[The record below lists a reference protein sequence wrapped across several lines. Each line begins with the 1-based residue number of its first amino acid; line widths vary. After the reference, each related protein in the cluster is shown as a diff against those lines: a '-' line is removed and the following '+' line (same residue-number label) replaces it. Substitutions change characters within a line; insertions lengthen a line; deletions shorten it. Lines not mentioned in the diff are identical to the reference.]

1 MLLWRSDRKSAFG
14 ENKNHTR
21 LDICE
26 FVLNRGGCQL
36 IFESVTV
43 ENWRGFYR
51 EQTIHFSTS
60 KKKNTTIVYAQNG
73 VGKTNLLNA
82 IMWCLYEE
90 LTASFKIPTDILN
103 HYAASEGRNSYHVSI
118 YLRSEDDQLYKIQR
132 SGGNISNFKVHVIS
146 EDGNHSPYQG
156 SAKLFVNS
164 ILPKD
169 MAGYFI
175 NDGEGDDL
183 TSDANGMISISRSI
197 EDILGFGMAKRAL
210 DDVVQIRKEY
220 FVKWKALN
228 REGDLSSEIV
238 EVEILQND
246 LEIIEDTLKGD
257 QEILGTYDV
266 QLAKIN
272 SMMGNSDIPTIK
284 AKQQKRSSHEMA
296 LSKAK
301 SNLKLFRAKKKT
313 LIKDYATAS
322 FSADIN
328 ITDLDFLEKE
338 NERLKNEAEK
348 AEIKKANQIDMDR
361 MRKKAE
367 ETARAASQAPV
378 ERQGEVREE
387 LLEEYLEK
395 EFPTDKFEAV
405 KKGQKGGDIIQS
417 VIIKGEPVGNILY
430 ESKDVLNF
438 DEKWVQKLL
447 NDMSKVDATVG
458 FIFTKA
464 MPKKSKGFVEEREGG
479 RVIIC
484 SEYPILRQLVSTTR
498 KLIQANKA
506 NIASN
511 KDEISPKLKD
521 LFNYLNSNE
530 FRIQTRKIFNGIKK
544 DGEQI
549 DKDERSGENQIK
561 NRRKNLEDS
570 KKNING
576 VITSLVSNA
585 GLSDD
590 ILDGDD
596 DDLLL
601 E

>member
-1 MLLWRSDRKSAFG
+1 MKQQI
-14 ENKNHTR
+14 KCPH
-21 LDICE
+21 
-26 FVLNRGGCQL
+26 CQKL
-36 IFESVTV
+36 FPIEESLKHET
-43 ENWRGFYR
+43 
-51 EQTIHFSTS
+51 
-60 KKKNTTIVYAQNG
+60 
-73 VGKTNLLNA
+73 
-82 IMWCLYEE
+82 EE
-90 LTASFKIPTDILN
+90 LRKKLKKEEEQKSKERQKEFEEKI
-103 HYAASEGRNSYHVSI
+103 
-118 YLRSEDDQLYKIQR
+118 
-132 SGGNISNFKVHVIS
+132 
-146 EDGNHSPYQG
+146 
-156 SAKLFVNS
+156 
-164 ILPKD
+164 
-169 MAGYFI
+169 
-175 NDGEGDDL
+175 
-183 TSDANGMISISRSI
+183 
-197 EDILGFGMAKRAL
+197 
-210 DDVVQIRKEY
+210 
-220 FVKWKALN
+220 
-228 REGDLSSEIV
+228 
-238 EVEILQND
+238 
-246 LEIIEDTLKGD
+246 
-257 QEILGTYDV
+257 
-266 QLAKIN
+266 
-272 SMMGNSDIPTIK
+272 
-284 AKQQKRSSHEMA
+284 
-296 LSKAK
+296 
-301 SNLKLFRAKKKT
+301 NLKLQKQNEAH
-313 LIKDYATAS
+313 
-322 FSADIN
+322 
-328 ITDLDFLEKE
+328 EKE
-338 NERLKNEAEK
+338 KEKIRQDVLKKQKAEVDRQSAEKVERIKKVANDHARKQKADFEARVKKEKEEERIKNEAEK
-348 AEIKKANQIDMDR
+348 AEIKKAFQIDMDR

-367 ETARAASQAPV
+367 EAARAASQAPV

-405 KKGQKGGDIIQS
+405 KKGQKGGDIVQS
-417 VIIKGEPVGNILY
+417 VMIKGESVGNILY

-464 MPKKSKGFVEEREGG
+464 MPRKSKGFVEEREGG

-549 DKDERSGENQIK
+549 DKDERSIENQIK

-570 KKNING
+570 KKNINSI
-576 VITSLVSNA
+576 ITSLVSNA

>member
-1 MLLWRSDRKSAFG
+1 MDQNGGPSEEIRKKLQKEEQQKSQERQKKLDE
-14 ENKNHTR
+14 ENKQKLQKQKIAFDKELEKIKT
-21 LDICE
+21 DA
-26 FVLNRGGCQL
+26 V
-36 IFESVTV
+36 
-43 ENWRGFYR
+43 
-51 EQTIHFSTS
+51 
-60 KKKNTTIVYAQNG
+60 KKQK
-73 VGKTNLLNA
+73 
-82 IMWCLYEE
+82 EE
-90 LTASFKIPTDILN
+90 
-103 HYAASEGRNSYHVSI
+103 AAK
-118 YLRSEDDQLYKIQR
+118 Q
-132 SGGNISNFKVHVIS
+132 
-146 EDGNHSPYQG
+146 
-156 SAKLFVNS
+156 A
-164 ILPKD
+164 
-169 MAGYFI
+169 A
-175 NDGEGDDL
+175 
-183 TSDANGMISISRSI
+183 A
-197 EDILGFGMAKRAL
+197 
-210 DDVVQIRKEY
+210 
-220 FVKWKALN
+220 
-228 REGDLSSEIV
+228 
-238 EVEILQND
+238 EVEKIKKQANEHYKKQRQE
-246 LEIIEDTLKGD
+246 LE
-257 QEILGTYDV
+257 
-266 QLAKIN
+266 A
-272 SMMGNSDIPTIK
+272 K
-284 AKQQKRSSHEMA
+284 AKQDQ
-296 LSKAK
+296 
-301 SNLKLFRAKKKT
+301 
-313 LIKDYATAS
+313 
-322 FSADIN
+322 
-328 ITDLDFLEKE
+328 EK
-338 NERLKNEAEK
+338 ERLKAEADK
-348 AEIKKANQIDMDR
+348 AELKKAHQIDMDR

-417 VIIKGEPVGNILY
+417 VIIKGELVGNILY

-549 DKDERSGENQIK
+549 DKDERSIENQIK
-561 NRRKNLEDS
+561 NRRKNLEDTFL
-570 KKNING
+570 KIARGGNE
-576 VITSLVSNA
+576 
-585 GLSDD
+585 
-590 ILDGDD
+590 
-596 DDLLL
+596 L

>member
-1 MLLWRSDRKSAFG
+1 MKQQIKCPHC
-14 ENKNHTR
+14 NKV
-21 LDICE
+21 
-26 FVLNRGGCQL
+26 F
-36 IFESVTV
+36 
-43 ENWRGFYR
+43 
-51 EQTIHFSTS
+51 
-60 KKKNTTIVYAQNG
+60 
-73 VGKTNLLNA
+73 
-82 IMWCLYEE
+82 
-90 LTASFKIPTDILN
+90 P
-103 HYAASEGRNSYHVSI
+103 
-118 YLRSEDDQLYKIQR
+118 
-132 SGGNISNFKVHVIS
+132 
-146 EDGNHSPYQG
+146 
-156 SAKLFVNS
+156 
-164 ILPKD
+164 
-169 MAGYFI
+169 
-175 NDGEGDDL
+175 
-183 TSDANGMISISRSI
+183 I
-197 EDILGFGMAKRAL
+197 EDSIKHEAEE
-210 DDVVQIRKEY
+210 IRKKYKKEEEQKSKERQKE
-220 FVKWKALN
+220 F
-228 REGDLSSEIV
+228 EE
-238 EVEILQND
+238 
-246 LEIIEDTLKGD
+246 
-257 QEILGTYDV
+257 
-266 QLAKIN
+266 KIN
-272 SMMGNSDIPTIK
+272 LKLQKQNEVHEREKDKIRQDAAKKQKAEADKQAAAEIERVKKVATDHSRKQKAQLEAK
-284 AKQQKRSSHEMA
+284 AKQ
-296 LSKAK
+296 
-301 SNLKLFRAKKKT
+301 
-313 LIKDYATAS
+313 
-322 FSADIN
+322 
-328 ITDLDFLEKE
+328 DLE

-417 VIIKGEPVGNILY
+417 VIIKGELVGNILY

>member
-1 MLLWRSDRKSAFG
+1 MKQQIKCPHC
-14 ENKNHTR
+14 NKV
-21 LDICE
+21 
-26 FVLNRGGCQL
+26 F
-36 IFESVTV
+36 
-43 ENWRGFYR
+43 
-51 EQTIHFSTS
+51 
-60 KKKNTTIVYAQNG
+60 
-73 VGKTNLLNA
+73 
-82 IMWCLYEE
+82 
-90 LTASFKIPTDILN
+90 P
-103 HYAASEGRNSYHVSI
+103 
-118 YLRSEDDQLYKIQR
+118 
-132 SGGNISNFKVHVIS
+132 
-146 EDGNHSPYQG
+146 
-156 SAKLFVNS
+156 
-164 ILPKD
+164 
-169 MAGYFI
+169 
-175 NDGEGDDL
+175 
-183 TSDANGMISISRSI
+183 I
-197 EDILGFGMAKRAL
+197 EDSIKHEAEE
-210 DDVVQIRKEY
+210 IRKKYKKEEEQKSKERQKE
-220 FVKWKALN
+220 F
-228 REGDLSSEIV
+228 EE
-238 EVEILQND
+238 
-246 LEIIEDTLKGD
+246 
-257 QEILGTYDV
+257 
-266 QLAKIN
+266 KIN
-272 SMMGNSDIPTIK
+272 LKLQKQNEVHEREKDKIRQDAEKKQKAEADKQAAAEIERVKKVATDHSRKQKAQLEAK
-284 AKQQKRSSHEMA
+284 AKQ
-296 LSKAK
+296 
-301 SNLKLFRAKKKT
+301 
-313 LIKDYATAS
+313 
-322 FSADIN
+322 
-328 ITDLDFLEKE
+328 DLE

-417 VIIKGEPVGNILY
+417 VIIKGELVGNILY

-484 SEYPILRQLVSTTR
+484 SEYQILKQLVSFTR

-506 NIASN
+506 NIAGN
-511 KDEISPKLKD
+511 KDEILPKLKD

-549 DKDERSGENQIK
+549 DKDERSAENQIK

>member
-1 MLLWRSDRKSAFG
+1 MKQQIKCPR
-14 ENKNHTR
+14 
-21 LDICE
+21 
-26 FVLNRGGCQL
+26 CQKL
-36 IFESVTV
+36 FPIEDSLKH
-43 ENWRGFYR
+43 E
-51 EQTIHFSTS
+51 
-60 KKKNTTIVYAQNG
+60 A
-73 VGKTNLLNA
+73 
-82 IMWCLYEE
+82 EE
-90 LTASFKIPTDILN
+90 LRKK
-103 HYAASEGRNSYHVSI
+103 
-118 YLRSEDDQLYKIQR
+118 YK
-132 SGGNISNFKVHVIS
+132 
-146 EDGNHSPYQG
+146 
-156 SAKLFVNS
+156 
-164 ILPKD
+164 
-169 MAGYFI
+169 
-175 NDGEGDDL
+175 
-183 TSDANGMISISRSI
+183 
-197 EDILGFGMAKRAL
+197 
-210 DDVVQIRKEY
+210 KEEEQKSKERQKE
-220 FVKWKALN
+220 F
-228 REGDLSSEIV
+228 EE
-238 EVEILQND
+238 
-246 LEIIEDTLKGD
+246 
-257 QEILGTYDV
+257 
-266 QLAKIN
+266 KIN
-272 SMMGNSDIPTIK
+272 LKLQKQNEVHEREKDKIRQDAEKKQKAEADKQAAAEIERVKKVATDHSRKQKAQLEAK
-284 AKQQKRSSHEMA
+284 AKQ
-296 LSKAK
+296 
-301 SNLKLFRAKKKT
+301 
-313 LIKDYATAS
+313 
-322 FSADIN
+322 
-328 ITDLDFLEKE
+328 DLE

-417 VIIKGEPVGNILY
+417 VIIKGELVGNILY

-484 SEYPILRQLVSTTR
+484 SEYQILKQLVSFTR

-549 DKDERSGENQIK
+549 DKDERSAENQIK

>member
-1 MLLWRSDRKSAFG
+1 MKQQIKCPHCNKVFPIEESLKHETEEIRKKLQKEEQQKSQERQKKLDE
-14 ENKNHTR
+14 ENKQK
-21 LDICE
+21 LQKQKIAFD
-26 FVLNRGGCQL
+26 
-36 IFESVTV
+36 
-43 ENWRGFYR
+43 
-51 EQTIHFSTS
+51 
-60 KKKNTTIVYAQNG
+60 K
-73 VGKTNLLNA
+73 
-82 IMWCLYEE
+82 E
-90 LTASFKIPTDILN
+90 LEKI
-103 HYAASEGRNSYHVSI
+103 
-118 YLRSEDDQLYKIQR
+118 K
-132 SGGNISNFKVHVIS
+132 
-146 EDGNHSPYQG
+146 
-156 SAKLFVNS
+156 
-164 ILPKD
+164 
-169 MAGYFI
+169 
-175 NDGEGDDL
+175 
-183 TSDANGMISISRSI
+183 SDA
-197 EDILGFGMAKRAL
+197 AKK
-210 DDVVQIRKEY
+210 QKEEAA
-220 FVKWKALN
+220 KQAAA
-228 REGDLSSEIV
+228 
-238 EVEILQND
+238 EVEKIKKQANED
-246 LEIIEDTLKGD
+246 FKKQKQELET
-257 QEILGTYDV
+257 
-266 QLAKIN
+266 
-272 SMMGNSDIPTIK
+272 K
-284 AKQQKRSSHEMA
+284 AKQDQ
-296 LSKAK
+296 
-301 SNLKLFRAKKKT
+301 
-313 LIKDYATAS
+313 
-322 FSADIN
+322 
-328 ITDLDFLEKE
+328 EK
-338 NERLKNEAEK
+338 ERLKAEADK
-348 AEIKKANQIDMDR
+348 AELKKAHQIDMER

-395 EFPTDKFEAV
+395 EFPSDKFEAV

-484 SEYPILRQLVSTTR
+484 SEYPILKQLVSFTR

-544 DGEQI
+544 DGDQI
-549 DKDERSGENQIK
+549 DKDERSAENQIK

-576 VITSLVSNA
+576 IITSLVSNA

>member
-1 MLLWRSDRKSAFG
+1 MKQQI
-14 ENKNHTR
+14 KCPH
-21 LDICE
+21 
-26 FVLNRGGCQL
+26 CQKL
-36 IFESVTV
+36 FPIEESLKHET
-43 ENWRGFYR
+43 E
-51 EQTIHFSTS
+51 EI
-60 KKKNTTIVYAQNG
+60 KKKY
-73 VGKTNLLNA
+73 KK
-82 IMWCLYEE
+82 EE
-90 LTASFKIPTDILN
+90 EQKS
-103 HYAASEGRNSYHVSI
+103 
-118 YLRSEDDQLYKIQR
+118 
-132 SGGNISNFKVHVIS
+132 
-146 EDGNHSPYQG
+146 
-156 SAKLFVNS
+156 
-164 ILPKD
+164 
-169 MAGYFI
+169 
-175 NDGEGDDL
+175 
-183 TSDANGMISISRSI
+183 
-197 EDILGFGMAKRAL
+197 
-210 DDVVQIRKEY
+210 KERQKE
-220 FVKWKALN
+220 F
-228 REGDLSSEIV
+228 EE
-238 EVEILQND
+238 
-246 LEIIEDTLKGD
+246 
-257 QEILGTYDV
+257 
-266 QLAKIN
+266 KIN
-272 SMMGNSDIPTIK
+272 LKLQKQNEVHEREKDKIRQDAEKKQKAEADKQAAAEIERVKKVATDHSRKQKAQLEAK
-284 AKQQKRSSHEMA
+284 AKQ
-296 LSKAK
+296 
-301 SNLKLFRAKKKT
+301 
-313 LIKDYATAS
+313 
-322 FSADIN
+322 
-328 ITDLDFLEKE
+328 DLE

-395 EFPTDKFEAV
+395 EFPSDKFEAV

-417 VIIKGEPVGNILY
+417 VVIKGESVGSILY

-484 SEYPILRQLVSTTR
+484 SEYPILKQLVSFTR

-511 KDEISPKLKD
+511 KDEISLKLKD

-549 DKDERSGENQIK
+549 DKDERSAENQIK

>member
-1 MLLWRSDRKSAFG
+1 MKPQIKCPHCNEVFPIEDSLKHEA
-14 ENKNHTR
+14 
-21 LDICE
+21 
-26 FVLNRGGCQL
+26 
-36 IFESVTV
+36 
-43 ENWRGFYR
+43 
-51 EQTIHFSTS
+51 
-60 KKKNTTIVYAQNG
+60 
-73 VGKTNLLNA
+73 
-82 IMWCLYEE
+82 EE
-90 LTASFKIPTDILN
+90 LRKK
-103 HYAASEGRNSYHVSI
+103 
-118 YLRSEDDQLYKIQR
+118 YK
-132 SGGNISNFKVHVIS
+132 
-146 EDGNHSPYQG
+146 
-156 SAKLFVNS
+156 
-164 ILPKD
+164 
-169 MAGYFI
+169 
-175 NDGEGDDL
+175 
-183 TSDANGMISISRSI
+183 
-197 EDILGFGMAKRAL
+197 
-210 DDVVQIRKEY
+210 KEEEQKSKERQKE
-220 FVKWKALN
+220 F
-228 REGDLSSEIV
+228 EE
-238 EVEILQND
+238 
-246 LEIIEDTLKGD
+246 
-257 QEILGTYDV
+257 
-266 QLAKIN
+266 KIN
-272 SMMGNSDIPTIK
+272 LKLQKQKEVHEREKDKIRQDAEKKQKAEVDKQSATKIERVKKIANEHFKKQKQELETK
-284 AKQQKRSSHEMA
+284 AKQDQE
-296 LSKAK
+296 
-301 SNLKLFRAKKKT
+301 KL
-313 LIKDYATAS
+313 
-322 FSADIN
+322 
-328 ITDLDFLEKE
+328 
-338 NERLKNEAEK
+338 RLKNDAEK
-348 AEIKKANQIDMDR
+348 AELKKAHQIDVNR
-361 MRKKAE
+361 MREKTEAA
-367 ETARAASQAPV
+367 ARAASQAPV

-387 LLEEYLEK
+387 LLEEFLEK
-395 EFPTDKFEAV
+395 EFSTDKFNPV

-417 VIIKGEPVGNILY
+417 VIIKGETVGNILY

-484 SEYPILRQLVSTTR
+484 SEYPILRQLVSITR

-530 FRIQTRKIFNGIKK
+530 LRIQTRKIFNGIKK

-549 DKDERSGENQIK
+549 DKDERSAENQIK

>member
-1 MLLWRSDRKSAFG
+1 MKQQI
-14 ENKNHTR
+14 KCPH
-21 LDICE
+21 
-26 FVLNRGGCQL
+26 CQKL
-36 IFESVTV
+36 FPIEESLKHET
-43 ENWRGFYR
+43 
-51 EQTIHFSTS
+51 
-60 KKKNTTIVYAQNG
+60 
-73 VGKTNLLNA
+73 
-82 IMWCLYEE
+82 EE
-90 LTASFKIPTDILN
+90 LRKKLKKEEEQKSKERQKEFEQKI
-103 HYAASEGRNSYHVSI
+103 
-118 YLRSEDDQLYKIQR
+118 
-132 SGGNISNFKVHVIS
+132 
-146 EDGNHSPYQG
+146 
-156 SAKLFVNS
+156 
-164 ILPKD
+164 
-169 MAGYFI
+169 
-175 NDGEGDDL
+175 
-183 TSDANGMISISRSI
+183 
-197 EDILGFGMAKRAL
+197 
-210 DDVVQIRKEY
+210 
-220 FVKWKALN
+220 
-228 REGDLSSEIV
+228 
-238 EVEILQND
+238 
-246 LEIIEDTLKGD
+246 
-257 QEILGTYDV
+257 
-266 QLAKIN
+266 
-272 SMMGNSDIPTIK
+272 
-284 AKQQKRSSHEMA
+284 
-296 LSKAK
+296 
-301 SNLKLFRAKKKT
+301 NLKLQKQNEAH
-313 LIKDYATAS
+313 
-322 FSADIN
+322 
-328 ITDLDFLEKE
+328 EKE
-338 NERLKNEAEK
+338 KEKIRQDALKNQKAEADKQAAAQVEKVKKIANDHARKQKADFEARVKKEKEEERIKNEAEK
-348 AEIKKANQIDMDR
+348 AEIKKAYQIDMDR

-367 ETARAASQAPV
+367 EAARAASQAPV
-378 ERQGEVREE
+378 ERKGEVREE

-417 VIIKGEPVGNILY
+417 VIIKGELVGNILY

-484 SEYPILRQLVSTTR
+484 SEYQILKQLVSFTR

>member
-1 MLLWRSDRKSAFG
+1 MIGKRKMKQQIKCPHC
-14 ENKNHTR
+14 NKVFP
-21 LDICE
+21 IE
-26 FVLNRGGCQL
+26 
-36 IFESVTV
+36 ESLKHET
-43 ENWRGFYR
+43 EEIRKKLQKE
-51 EQTIHFSTS
+51 EQQKSQERQ
-60 KKKNTTIVYAQNG
+60 KK
-73 VGKTNLLNA
+73 
-82 IMWCLYEE
+82 LYEE
-90 LTASFKIPTDILN
+90 NKQKLQKQKIAFDKELEKIKTDAAKKQKAEADKQAAAEVARIKKVAN
-103 HYAASEGRNSYHVSI
+103 DYAKK
-118 YLRSEDDQLYKIQR
+118 Q
-132 SGGNISNFKVHVIS
+132 
-146 EDGNHSPYQG
+146 
-156 SAKLFVNS
+156 
-164 ILPKD
+164 
-169 MAGYFI
+169 
-175 NDGEGDDL
+175 
-183 TSDANGMISISRSI
+183 
-197 EDILGFGMAKRAL
+197 
-210 DDVVQIRKEY
+210 
-220 FVKWKALN
+220 KA
-228 REGDLSSEIV
+228 
-238 EVEILQND
+238 D
-246 LEIIEDTLKGD
+246 LE
-257 QEILGTYDV
+257 
-266 QLAKIN
+266 A
-272 SMMGNSDIPTIK
+272 K
-284 AKQQKRSSHEMA
+284 AKK
-296 LSKAK
+296 
-301 SNLKLFRAKKKT
+301 
-313 LIKDYATAS
+313 
-322 FSADIN
+322 
-328 ITDLDFLEKE
+328 EKE
-338 NERLKNEAEK
+338 DERLKNEAEK
-348 AEIKKANQIDMDR
+348 AELKKAHQIDMDR

-395 EFPTDKFEAV
+395 EFPSDKFEAV

-417 VIIKGEPVGNILY
+417 VVIKGESVGSILY

-484 SEYPILRQLVSTTR
+484 SEYPILKQLVSFTR

-549 DKDERSGENQIK
+549 DKDERSAENQIK

>member
-1 MLLWRSDRKSAFG
+1 MKQQIKCPHC
-14 ENKNHTR
+14 NKV
-21 LDICE
+21 
-26 FVLNRGGCQL
+26 F
-36 IFESVTV
+36 
-43 ENWRGFYR
+43 
-51 EQTIHFSTS
+51 
-60 KKKNTTIVYAQNG
+60 
-73 VGKTNLLNA
+73 
-82 IMWCLYEE
+82 
-90 LTASFKIPTDILN
+90 P
-103 HYAASEGRNSYHVSI
+103 
-118 YLRSEDDQLYKIQR
+118 
-132 SGGNISNFKVHVIS
+132 
-146 EDGNHSPYQG
+146 
-156 SAKLFVNS
+156 
-164 ILPKD
+164 
-169 MAGYFI
+169 
-175 NDGEGDDL
+175 
-183 TSDANGMISISRSI
+183 I
-197 EDILGFGMAKRAL
+197 EDSIKHEAEE
-210 DDVVQIRKEY
+210 IRKKYKKEEEQKSKERQKE
-220 FVKWKALN
+220 F
-228 REGDLSSEIV
+228 EE
-238 EVEILQND
+238 
-246 LEIIEDTLKGD
+246 
-257 QEILGTYDV
+257 
-266 QLAKIN
+266 KIN
-272 SMMGNSDIPTIK
+272 LKLQKQNEVHEREKDKIRQDAEKKQKAEADKQAAAEIERVKKVATDHSRKQKAQSEAK
-284 AKQQKRSSHEMA
+284 AKQ
-296 LSKAK
+296 
-301 SNLKLFRAKKKT
+301 
-313 LIKDYATAS
+313 
-322 FSADIN
+322 
-328 ITDLDFLEKE
+328 DLE
-338 NERLKNEAEK
+338 NERLKAEADK
-348 AEIKKANQIDMDR
+348 AELKKAHQIDMER

-395 EFPTDKFEAV
+395 EFPSDKFEAV

-417 VIIKGEPVGNILY
+417 VIIKGDPAGNILY

-511 KDEISPKLKD
+511 KDEISLKLKD

-549 DKDERSGENQIK
+549 DKDERSAENQIK

>member
-1 MLLWRSDRKSAFG
+1 MKPQIKCPHC
-14 ENKNHTR
+14 NKV
-21 LDICE
+21 
-26 FVLNRGGCQL
+26 F
-36 IFESVTV
+36 
-43 ENWRGFYR
+43 
-51 EQTIHFSTS
+51 
-60 KKKNTTIVYAQNG
+60 
-73 VGKTNLLNA
+73 
-82 IMWCLYEE
+82 
-90 LTASFKIPTDILN
+90 P
-103 HYAASEGRNSYHVSI
+103 
-118 YLRSEDDQLYKIQR
+118 
-132 SGGNISNFKVHVIS
+132 
-146 EDGNHSPYQG
+146 
-156 SAKLFVNS
+156 
-164 ILPKD
+164 
-169 MAGYFI
+169 
-175 NDGEGDDL
+175 
-183 TSDANGMISISRSI
+183 I
-197 EDILGFGMAKRAL
+197 EDSLKHEAEE
-210 DDVVQIRKEY
+210 IRKKYKKEEEQKSKERQKE
-220 FVKWKALN
+220 F
-228 REGDLSSEIV
+228 EE
-238 EVEILQND
+238 
-246 LEIIEDTLKGD
+246 
-257 QEILGTYDV
+257 
-266 QLAKIN
+266 KIN
-272 SMMGNSDIPTIK
+272 LKLQKQNEVHEREKDKIRQDAEKKQKAEADKQAAAEIERVKKVATDHSRKQKAQLEAK
-284 AKQQKRSSHEMA
+284 AKQ
-296 LSKAK
+296 
-301 SNLKLFRAKKKT
+301 
-313 LIKDYATAS
+313 
-322 FSADIN
+322 
-328 ITDLDFLEKE
+328 DLE

-417 VIIKGEPVGNILY
+417 VVIKGESVGNILY

-549 DKDERSGENQIK
+549 DKDERSIENQIK

-570 KKNING
+570 KKNINSI
-576 VITSLVSNA
+576 ITSLVSNA

-596 DDLLL
+596 NDLLL

>member
-1 MLLWRSDRKSAFG
+1 MKQQI
-14 ENKNHTR
+14 KCPH
-21 LDICE
+21 
-26 FVLNRGGCQL
+26 CQKL
-36 IFESVTV
+36 FPIEESLKHET
-43 ENWRGFYR
+43 
-51 EQTIHFSTS
+51 
-60 KKKNTTIVYAQNG
+60 
-73 VGKTNLLNA
+73 
-82 IMWCLYEE
+82 EE
-90 LTASFKIPTDILN
+90 LRKKLKKEEEQKSKERQKEFEEKI
-103 HYAASEGRNSYHVSI
+103 
-118 YLRSEDDQLYKIQR
+118 
-132 SGGNISNFKVHVIS
+132 
-146 EDGNHSPYQG
+146 
-156 SAKLFVNS
+156 
-164 ILPKD
+164 
-169 MAGYFI
+169 
-175 NDGEGDDL
+175 
-183 TSDANGMISISRSI
+183 
-197 EDILGFGMAKRAL
+197 
-210 DDVVQIRKEY
+210 
-220 FVKWKALN
+220 
-228 REGDLSSEIV
+228 
-238 EVEILQND
+238 
-246 LEIIEDTLKGD
+246 
-257 QEILGTYDV
+257 
-266 QLAKIN
+266 
-272 SMMGNSDIPTIK
+272 
-284 AKQQKRSSHEMA
+284 
-296 LSKAK
+296 
-301 SNLKLFRAKKKT
+301 NLKLQKQNEAH
-313 LIKDYATAS
+313 
-322 FSADIN
+322 
-328 ITDLDFLEKE
+328 EKE
-338 NERLKNEAEK
+338 KEKIRQDVLKKQKAEVDRQSAEKVERIKKVANDHARKQKADFEARVKKEKEEERIKNEAEK
-348 AEIKKANQIDMDR
+348 AEIKKAFQIDMDR

-367 ETARAASQAPV
+367 EAARAASQAPV

-405 KKGQKGGDIIQS
+405 KKGQKGGDIVQS
-417 VIIKGEPVGNILY
+417 VMIKGESVGNILY

-549 DKDERSGENQIK
+549 DKDERSIENQIK

-570 KKNING
+570 KKNINSI
-576 VITSLVSNA
+576 ITSLVSNA

>member
-1 MLLWRSDRKSAFG
+1 MKQQIKCPHC
-14 ENKNHTR
+14 NKV
-21 LDICE
+21 
-26 FVLNRGGCQL
+26 F
-36 IFESVTV
+36 
-43 ENWRGFYR
+43 
-51 EQTIHFSTS
+51 
-60 KKKNTTIVYAQNG
+60 
-73 VGKTNLLNA
+73 
-82 IMWCLYEE
+82 
-90 LTASFKIPTDILN
+90 P
-103 HYAASEGRNSYHVSI
+103 
-118 YLRSEDDQLYKIQR
+118 
-132 SGGNISNFKVHVIS
+132 
-146 EDGNHSPYQG
+146 
-156 SAKLFVNS
+156 
-164 ILPKD
+164 
-169 MAGYFI
+169 
-175 NDGEGDDL
+175 
-183 TSDANGMISISRSI
+183 I
-197 EDILGFGMAKRAL
+197 EDSIKHEAEE
-210 DDVVQIRKEY
+210 IRKKYKKEEEQKSKERQKE
-220 FVKWKALN
+220 F
-228 REGDLSSEIV
+228 EE
-238 EVEILQND
+238 
-246 LEIIEDTLKGD
+246 
-257 QEILGTYDV
+257 
-266 QLAKIN
+266 KIN
-272 SMMGNSDIPTIK
+272 LKLQKQNEVHEREKDKIRQDAEKKQKAEADKQAAAEIERVKKVATDHSRKQKAQLEAK
-284 AKQQKRSSHEMA
+284 AKQ
-296 LSKAK
+296 
-301 SNLKLFRAKKKT
+301 
-313 LIKDYATAS
+313 
-322 FSADIN
+322 
-328 ITDLDFLEKE
+328 DLE

-417 VIIKGEPVGNILY
+417 VVIKGESVGNILY

-549 DKDERSGENQIK
+549 DKDERSAENQIK

>member
-1 MLLWRSDRKSAFG
+1 MKQQI
-14 ENKNHTR
+14 KCPH
-21 LDICE
+21 
-26 FVLNRGGCQL
+26 CQKL
-36 IFESVTV
+36 FPIEESLKHET
-43 ENWRGFYR
+43 
-51 EQTIHFSTS
+51 
-60 KKKNTTIVYAQNG
+60 
-73 VGKTNLLNA
+73 
-82 IMWCLYEE
+82 EE
-90 LTASFKIPTDILN
+90 LRKKLKKEEEQKSKERQKEFEEKI
-103 HYAASEGRNSYHVSI
+103 
-118 YLRSEDDQLYKIQR
+118 
-132 SGGNISNFKVHVIS
+132 
-146 EDGNHSPYQG
+146 
-156 SAKLFVNS
+156 
-164 ILPKD
+164 
-169 MAGYFI
+169 
-175 NDGEGDDL
+175 
-183 TSDANGMISISRSI
+183 
-197 EDILGFGMAKRAL
+197 
-210 DDVVQIRKEY
+210 
-220 FVKWKALN
+220 
-228 REGDLSSEIV
+228 
-238 EVEILQND
+238 
-246 LEIIEDTLKGD
+246 
-257 QEILGTYDV
+257 
-266 QLAKIN
+266 
-272 SMMGNSDIPTIK
+272 
-284 AKQQKRSSHEMA
+284 
-296 LSKAK
+296 
-301 SNLKLFRAKKKT
+301 NLKLQKQNEAH
-313 LIKDYATAS
+313 
-322 FSADIN
+322 
-328 ITDLDFLEKE
+328 EKE
-338 NERLKNEAEK
+338 KEKIRQDALKNQKVEADKQAAAQVEKVKKIANDHARKQKADFEARVKKEKEEERIKNEAEK
-348 AEIKKANQIDMDR
+348 AEMKKAYQIDMDR

-367 ETARAASQAPV
+367 EAARAASQAPV
-378 ERQGEVREE
+378 ERKGEVREE

-405 KKGQKGGDIIQS
+405 KKGQKGGDIIHS
-417 VIIKGEPVGNILY
+417 VIIKGESVGNILY

-458 FIFTKA
+458 FIFTKV

-506 NIASN
+506 NIASS

>member
-1 MLLWRSDRKSAFG
+1 MKQQIKCPR
-14 ENKNHTR
+14 
-21 LDICE
+21 
-26 FVLNRGGCQL
+26 CQKL
-36 IFESVTV
+36 FPIEDSLKH
-43 ENWRGFYR
+43 E
-51 EQTIHFSTS
+51 
-60 KKKNTTIVYAQNG
+60 A
-73 VGKTNLLNA
+73 
-82 IMWCLYEE
+82 EE
-90 LTASFKIPTDILN
+90 LRKK
-103 HYAASEGRNSYHVSI
+103 
-118 YLRSEDDQLYKIQR
+118 YK
-132 SGGNISNFKVHVIS
+132 
-146 EDGNHSPYQG
+146 
-156 SAKLFVNS
+156 
-164 ILPKD
+164 
-169 MAGYFI
+169 
-175 NDGEGDDL
+175 
-183 TSDANGMISISRSI
+183 
-197 EDILGFGMAKRAL
+197 
-210 DDVVQIRKEY
+210 KEEEQKSKERQKE
-220 FVKWKALN
+220 F
-228 REGDLSSEIV
+228 EE
-238 EVEILQND
+238 
-246 LEIIEDTLKGD
+246 
-257 QEILGTYDV
+257 
-266 QLAKIN
+266 KIN
-272 SMMGNSDIPTIK
+272 LKLQKQNEVHEREKDKIRQDAEKKQKAEADKQAAAEIERVKKVATDHSRKQKAQLEAK
-284 AKQQKRSSHEMA
+284 AKQ
-296 LSKAK
+296 
-301 SNLKLFRAKKKT
+301 
-313 LIKDYATAS
+313 
-322 FSADIN
+322 
-328 ITDLDFLEKE
+328 DLE

-417 VIIKGEPVGNILY
+417 VIIKGELVGNILY

-484 SEYPILRQLVSTTR
+484 SEYQILKQLVSFTR

-549 DKDERSGENQIK
+549 DKDERSAENQIK

-576 VITSLVSNA
+576 LITSLVSNA